1 MQNVGSVERAHPQ
14 LLHIRKQKCIPN
26 NMKATPQSEKILD
39 KQIAQLEGKL
49 GELRKKKLSLLQ
61 ERYQEAERAMQ
72 MLQSSIKGGP
82 VLANF
87 AGRSSKSISTKG
99 GPRGPRLSEEE
110 VVERLTKVVKAA
122 GEEGIS
128 ARSAAEEA
136 GVFYLRAIKVMDA
149 NFKKTGVAKW
159 TRYRLK

>member
-1 MQNVGSVERAHPQ
+1 
-14 LLHIRKQKCIPN
+14 
-26 NMKATPQSEKILD
+26 
-39 KQIAQLEGKL
+39 
-49 GELRKKKLSLLQ
+49 
-61 ERYQEAERAMQ
+61 MQ

-87 AGRSSKSISTKG
+87 TGRSSKASAVKG

-159 TRYRLK
+159 TRYRVK